1 MPVRISAV
9 DEARGQART
18 AIIELG
24 RALANARRSAG
35 ASQAAVARAL
45 GWSAS
50 RVGRIERG
58 ARRSV
63 TLEELAC
70 LAAVVGLRF
79 SGRLFV
85 GGPRLRDATQLGT
98 IRSYRAFA
106 AAHGWECR
114 IEEPLP
120 ITGDL
125 RAFDLVMRSG
135 PIRVAH
141 EFVSRFRDAQG
152 QVRPLLVKQ
161 RDAGVGSLVLVLRD
175 TAENRRAVREAG
187 EQLTDLFPRPARAVL
202 SAIRARRDPGGNGI
216 VFWRSSDP

>member
-1 MPVRISAV
+1 M
-9 DEARGQART
+9 
-18 AIIELG
+18 
-24 RALANARRSAG
+24 
-35 ASQAAVARAL
+35 
-45 GWSAS
+45 
-50 RVGRIERG
+50 
-58 ARRSV
+58 
-63 TLEELAC
+63 TLEELGC

-106 AAHGWECR
+106 ATFGWDCR

-125 RAFDLVMRSG
+125 RAFDLVLRSG

-141 EFVSRFRDAQG
+141 EFVSRLRDAQG
-152 QVRPLLVKQ
+152 QVRPLVIKQ
-161 RDAGVGSLVLVLRD
+161 RDAGVGSLILVLRD

-187 EQLTDLFPRPARAVL
+187 EQLTDVFPLPARAVL
-202 SAIRARRDPGGNGI
+202 AAIRVRRDPGGNGI
-216 VFWRSSDP
+216 VFWRSSEP